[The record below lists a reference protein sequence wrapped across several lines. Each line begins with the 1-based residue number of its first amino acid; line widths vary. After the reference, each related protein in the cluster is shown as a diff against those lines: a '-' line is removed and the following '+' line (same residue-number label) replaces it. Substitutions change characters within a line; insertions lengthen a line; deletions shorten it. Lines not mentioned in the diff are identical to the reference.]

1 MRILLALLLCMSAGV
16 ARAQFTTVINVPPS
30 SAPSSVPADTQVNV
44 FAGGAFGG
52 RFNQALAGSEVNFLG
67 GGSGLVFQAQD
78 GSTVNIVD
86 GQIGF
91 GFSAYS
97 GSHVN
102 ISGGKFDYGL
112 IAKTN
117 SQMSVTGGTFLDR
130 TTFEAGSNVR
140 FLGGDFRIDNVPIA
154 GLVNIGDTTPLN
166 LPAGSVFT
174 GVFPDGTT
182 FAFTSQ
188 DQDAIA
194 TEAVTLE
201 QVAIPMA
208 TPATVTVSTD
218 GVPRGLRDGQ
228 TLIVDAGTSLNR
240 RLTVTTGANV
250 VVESGGTSPERMEVI
265 DSSVDIVGGNANGPI
280 LLYRSH
286 LEMQAGLLSSVR
298 VGPGSTV
305 DIRGGISGSMTI
317 NNGGQVSLHG
327 GTTGLFNAN
336 TGSIANLRGGGPTIN
351 AQAGSNLRFYG
362 SEFHVDGMPVD
373 MSNPPAGGVPVNVPM
388 GSHLS
393 GVLPTGEPFVI
404 SHSTYEAL
412 PAGTIT
418 LWPEEALAVEQLD
431 FVTSQ
436 DGPLQGLRANQFAT
450 VDSPLGIKI
459 NGAALNARGI
469 RIVPGGSVGAD
480 LDAIATPIV
489 IEGGTLQ
496 RNFELHQGSTLT
508 MTSGSLESYGIA
520 HSGTSVNIHGGATGW
535 FSILDGAS
543 AYITGG
549 DLGPLSIGG
558 DVVISGGEIGHST
571 SVATGGSLTITG
583 GVFPPSTYTSPNF
596 TANANSIVTFYG
608 DDFTLNGIPITRQ
621 YGVPTLVP
629 QRSGAMLAGELL
641 DGSPF
646 ELKLEKGTDPACCIL
661 YNSIDA
667 TAMIRIVSVIPGDF
681 DLDGTVNDGDLLTW
695 RAGYGVDASAD
706 ADFDGDTDGRDLMLW
721 QRNYGRAA
729 SLTSAL
735 HTVPEA
741 GTFWLVGSAV
751 GVLVTRR
758 RIS

>member
-1 MRILLALLLCMSAGV
+1 MRILLALILYMSAG
-16 ARAQFTTVINVPPS
+16 AAHAQFTTVISVPPS

-44 FAGGAFGG
+44 FTGGAFGG
-52 RFNQALAGSEVNFLG
+52 RYNQALAGSEVNFLG

-86 GQIGF
+86 GLIGF
-91 GFSAYS
+91 GFRANG
-97 GSHVN
+97 GSQVN

-117 SQMSVTGGTFLDR
+117 SQMTVSGGTFLDR
-130 TTFEAGSNVR
+130 TTFEADSNVR

-154 GLVNIGDTTPLN
+154 GLVNIGDTAPLN

-194 TEAVTLE
+194 AGAVTLE
-201 QVAIPMA
+201 HVAIPAA
-208 TPATVTVSTD
+208 TPATIVASTD

-228 TLIVDAGTSLNR
+228 TLIVDSGSNINR
-240 RLTVTTGANV
+240 RLTSTTGGNV
-250 VVESGGTSPERMEVI
+250 IVQNGGIVSERMELV
-265 DSSVDIVGGNANGPI
+265 DSTIEFSGGSTNNPM

-286 LEMQAGLLSSVR
+286 LEMEAGLLSSVR
-298 VGPGSTV
+298 VGPGSTA
-305 DIRGGISGSMTI
+305 DIRGGTTSSATI
-317 NNGGQVSLHG
+317 ANGGELTLHS
-327 GTTGLFNAN
+327 GTTGQFYAII
-336 TGSIANLRGGGPTIN
+336 GSIVNLRGGAPTIR
-351 AQAGSNLRFYG
+351 AESGSNLRFYG

-373 MSNPPAGGVPVNVPM
+373 MSNPPVGGVPVNVPM

-404 SHSTYEAL
+404 SHASYEEL
-412 PAGTIT
+412 PDGTIT
-418 LWPEEALAVEQLD
+418 LWPEEVPAVEQLD

-436 DGPLQGLRANQFAT
+436 DGPLQGLRTNQFAL
-450 VDSPLGIKI
+450 VDSPLGIKT

-469 RIVPGGSVGAD
+469 RVVTGGSVGAD
-480 LDAIATPIV
+480 LDAIGTPIV
-489 IEGGTLQ
+489 IEGGTVQ
-496 RNFELHQGSTLT
+496 RNLELRQGSTLT
-508 MTSGSLESYGIA
+508 LNSGTFGGYGFA
-520 HSGTSVNIHGGATGW
+520 HSGTQLSMHGGTLNS

-549 DLGPLSIGG
+549 VIGPLGIAG
-558 DVVISGGEIGHST
+558 DVVITGGDI
-571 SVATGGSLTITG
+571 SVWTGVNTGGSLTITG
-583 GVFPPSTYTSPNF
+583 GQFPESTSTSPNF
-596 TANANSIVTFYG
+596 SAAAGSEVRFVGSDFYYNG
-608 DDFTLNGIPITRQ
+608 QALNLT
-621 YGVPTLVP
+621 YGSTWSTN
-629 QRSGAMLAGELL
+629 QRFSRMLEGKLT

-646 ELKLEKGTDPACCIL
+646 ELKLEDKTDPTCCIL
-661 YNSIDA
+661 YNSIHTNA
-667 TAMIRIVSVIPGDF
+667 VVSVTYLIPGDF

-695 RAGYGVDASAD
+695 RSGYGVDASAD

-735 HTVPEA
+735 HTVPEP
-741 GTFWLVGSAV
+741 GTFWLISSAV

-758 RIS
+758 RVS